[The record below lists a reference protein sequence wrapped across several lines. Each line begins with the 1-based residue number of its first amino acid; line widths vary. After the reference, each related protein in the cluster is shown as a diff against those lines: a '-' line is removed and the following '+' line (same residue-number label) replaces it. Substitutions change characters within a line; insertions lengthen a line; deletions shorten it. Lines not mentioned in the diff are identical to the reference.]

1 MIYRR
6 FIDVW
11 FAVVLS
17 TFGLSSPFLQRDN
30 VRYLITTFYP
40 YEDDSN
46 IQDIFYQSKISNYG
60 RHYFIKFVGFLPIY
74 YAINMYII
82 SSYMIFS

>member
-11 FAVVLS
+11 LVVVLS
-17 TFGLSSPFLQRDN
+17 TFDLSSLLLQRDN
-30 VRYLITTFYP
+30 VRCLIATFYP
-40 YEDDSN
+40 YKDDSY
-46 IQDIFYQSKISNYG
+46 IQDRFYQSKISNYG
-60 RHYFIKFVGFLPIY
+60 RHYFIKFIGFLLIY

-82 SSYMIFS
+82 SSYMVFS